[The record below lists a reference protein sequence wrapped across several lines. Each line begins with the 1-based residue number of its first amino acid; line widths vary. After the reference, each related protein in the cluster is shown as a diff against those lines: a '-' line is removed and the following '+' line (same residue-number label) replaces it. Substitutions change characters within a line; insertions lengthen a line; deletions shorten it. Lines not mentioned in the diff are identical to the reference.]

1 MHAILVTMGTDG
13 DVFPYLALGAKLS
26 ARGHQVTLVANQRY
40 EASAIEHGFGFH
52 TLISSNEEHQLFS
65 NPDFWHPVRGPL
77 LGARVGAPLIRRQCL
92 LLTKLVG
99 GRDTVFVASPGV
111 FAAAIVR
118 ERFSV
123 RMATVVCQPWLIPSA
138 IAPPAMPGGLSLPR
152 WVPLPLRRLFFRL
165 IDTLA
170 GTLVGKQIGQARAFL
185 GLKPVRG
192 VFSWWYSPQRVIGLF
207 PDWYAAPQA
216 DWPSQIRLTG
226 FPLYDGRPKEDLP
239 PDLEAFCTAGG
250 RPVVF
255 TFGTG
260 MFHAA
265 QTFQAS
271 LDACAKLGVRAV
283 FLTKYHE
290 QLPQH
295 LSETVR
301 HVSFAPLKKL
311 LPYCAAIVHHG
322 GIGTVSQALA
332 AGTPQLVM
340 PLAWDQP
347 DNARRVKQLGAGDW
361 LSRRQQTVPR
371 VTEALQRVM
380 APEIKDRCGEVARFF
395 NEADPLAAAAA
406 LVEGL

>member
-26 ARGHQVTLVANQRY
+26 ARGHQITLVANQRY
-40 EASAIEHGFGFH
+40 EDSAIEHGFAFH
-52 TLISSNEEHQLFS
+52 TLISNNEEHQLFS

-118 ERFSV
+118 ERFSA

-152 WVPLPLRRLFFRL
+152 WAPLPVRRLYLRL
-165 IDTLA
+165 IDAL
-170 GTLVGKQIGQARAFL
+170 GGMLVGTQIKQARAFL
-185 GLKPVRG
+185 GLRPVRG

-207 PDWYAAPQA
+207 PEWYAAPQA
-216 DWPSQIRLTG
+216 DWPQQVRLTG
-226 FPLYDGRPKEDLP
+226 FPLYDGRPKEELPADLVSFCNAGEP
-239 PDLEAFCTAGG
+239 P
-250 RPVVF
+250 VIF

-260 MFHAA
+260 MLHAA

-271 LDACAKLGVRAV
+271 LEACAKLGVRAV
-283 FLTKYHE
+283 FLTRYTE
-290 QLPQH
+290 QVPRQLP
-295 LSETVR
+295 ETVK
-301 HVSFAPLKKL
+301 HVPFAPLKKL
-311 LPYCAAIVHHG
+311 LPHCAAIVHHG
-322 GIGTVSQALA
+322 GIGTVCQSLA
-332 AGTPQLVM
+332 AGTPQLIM

-347 DNARRVKQLGAGDW
+347 DNAQRVKLLGAGDS
-361 LSRRQQTVPR
+361 LSRRQQTAPH
-371 VTEALQRVM
+371 VTEALQRIM
-380 APEIKDRCGEVARFF
+380 TPEIKDRCIEVAGRF
-395 NEADPLAAAAA
+395 AGVDPLAAAAE